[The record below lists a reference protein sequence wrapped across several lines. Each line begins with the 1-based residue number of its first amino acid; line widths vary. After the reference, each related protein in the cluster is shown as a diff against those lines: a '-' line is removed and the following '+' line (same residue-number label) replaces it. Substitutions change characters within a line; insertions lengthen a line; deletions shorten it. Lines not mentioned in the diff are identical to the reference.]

1 MNFQG
6 CFPTKRLSGSS
17 IVRTV
22 LIANPKGGSGKTTLA
37 TNLAGYFATRG
48 RRVILSDLDRQ
59 QSSLGWL
66 KRRPYKL
73 PLIQGCDGRKERHND
88 PGAEWTIIDSPAG
101 LHGEKLAEAL
111 KRANWIIVPMQ
122 PSAFDIGATSDFL
135 DVLRE
140 EKAVRKERISVALVG
155 MRVDVRTHSSATLGK
170 FLAATGFP
178 VPTSLRDAQVYALAA
193 EQGASLFD
201 IRPSLVARDLQQWAP
216 LLHWLTSTGKH
227 AQ

>member
-1 MNFQG
+1 M
-6 CFPTKRLSGSS
+6 
-17 IVRTV
+17 RTV

-59 QSSLGWL
+59 QSSLDWL

-73 PLIQGCDGRKERHND
+73 PLIQGADGRKAKEID
-88 PGAEWTIIDSPAG
+88 PGAEWTILDSAAG
-101 LHGEKLAEAL
+101 LHGDKLAEAVKL
-111 KRANWIIVPMQ
+111 ADWIIVPMQ

-140 EKAVRKERISVALVG
+140 EKAVRKERVAVGLVG
-155 MRVDVRTHSSATLGK
+155 MRVNARTHSSATLNQ
-170 FLAATGFP
+170 FLEKTGFP

-216 LLHWLTSTGKH
+216 LLHWLMSTGKNI
-227 AQ
+227 Q